1 MMIENKRKLH
11 PLAIFR
17 ITYVFYRDRCI
28 HTFLTTGWNAFNP
41 SECFLVAFSLLY
53 MINIFSRKHVYVDPI
68 YVNMQVHLLIHMTHF
83 LKMKPDLS
91 YLTLHFSRCKR
102 SSTKYISDDVSFSD
116 ISVFKKTPLHLPSF
130 PSYLTSC
137 SPSLPGRG
145 GLAEFCS
152 VYFHLSALRGPVCVA
167 VCMCVCVFCALSHE
181 KLPLRPCIMG
191 YVQVT
196 AKQSHPEH
204 THTRSHT

>member
-11 PLAIFR
+11 LLAIFR

-102 SSTKYISDDVSFSD
+102 SSAKYISDDVSFSD
-116 ISVFKKTPLHLPSF
+116 IQCLRKHHYTSHHSH
-130 PSYLTSC
+130 LTS
-137 SPSLPGRG
+137 PLALPLF
-145 GLAEFCS
+145 LAEVDQQS
-152 VYFHLSALRGPVCVA
+152 SAPFTSTCQRCEARCVQL
-167 VCMCVCVFCALSHE
+167 CVCVCVCVLCTQ
-181 KLPLRPCIMG
+181 P
-191 YVQVT
+191 
-196 AKQSHPEH
+196 
-204 THTRSHT
+204 